1 MNKKRIVF
9 GLLSFFLPIFLVF
22 GGLLFFLLLLTS
34 TSDTSK
40 NDCIQPSINNPTDA
54 TDTPKSIEQFV
65 KSHKDAYL
73 LSWKAGGFLPSAS
86 ISQTMVENGF
96 NFTNPSGTSFWQA
109 HNMGGVKT
117 SKKEDFPVTLATF
130 GQDSV
135 DISGTK
141 PGSNVGDG
149 TGGAYTWFKDYNA
162 GIVGK
167 AEFMAHQTLYTGAI
181 NNTDGLS
188 TLSAIYSGGW
198 ATDPTYLMKLQ
209 ATYNSLGKQFQW
221 LDQEAIQKYGNA
233 PFKKSELVPN
243 IPGKSPITNEKSG
256 KNSDC
261 VVTSDTSD
269 QVTGQNT
276 APSLEVPSAYK
287 GKLTLPPIDSN
298 DYAGNNYPFGE
309 CTWYAYNRMAQIG
322 KPIEWFS
329 GDGGNGAGWAN
340 SARAK
345 GYTVVKGKPSVGW
358 AASMQGGIGGS
369 APPYGHVAV
378 VEYVNSDG
386 SILVSEANVINQGS
400 GTRSWRVLDRATVEQ
415 IDFIQGKGA

>member
-40 NDCIQPSINNPTDA
+40 NDCIQPSINSPTDA

-149 TGGAYTWFKDYNA
+149 TGGAYTWLKTTMLELLEKQNLWHTRHC
-162 GIVGK
+162 IQV
-167 AEFMAHQTLYTGAI
+167 LSI
-181 NNTDGLS
+181 ILTD
-188 TLSAIYSGGW
+188 
-198 ATDPTYLMKLQ
+198 
-209 ATYNSLGKQFQW
+209 
-221 LDQEAIQKYGNA
+221 
-233 PFKKSELVPN
+233 
-243 IPGKSPITNEKSG
+243 
-256 KNSDC
+256 
-261 VVTSDTSD
+261 
-269 QVTGQNT
+269 
-276 APSLEVPSAYK
+276 
-287 GKLTLPPIDSN
+287 
-298 DYAGNNYPFGE
+298 
-309 CTWYAYNRMAQIG
+309 
-322 KPIEWFS
+322 
-329 GDGGNGAGWAN
+329 
-340 SARAK
+340 
-345 GYTVVKGKPSVGW
+345 
-358 AASMQGGIGGS
+358 
-369 APPYGHVAV
+369 
-378 VEYVNSDG
+378 
-386 SILVSEANVINQGS
+386 
-400 GTRSWRVLDRATVEQ
+400 
-415 IDFIQGKGA
+415 